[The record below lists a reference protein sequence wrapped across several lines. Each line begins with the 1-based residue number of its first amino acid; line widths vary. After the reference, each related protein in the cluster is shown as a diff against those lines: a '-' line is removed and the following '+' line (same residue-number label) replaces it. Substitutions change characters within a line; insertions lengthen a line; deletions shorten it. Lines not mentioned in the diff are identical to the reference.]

1 MGPLSVLNS
10 KGDQAFGIPN
20 QCEAQLW
27 IAGQVATGQSAKERK
42 TQSHIPVTGTL
53 PRILKPRFP
62 SVFRHMSDVRHS
74 PSNANA
80 LYLLGMCAL
89 ELGKPQE
96 AVSLMT
102 KSLPH
107 SRTRR

>member
-1 MGPLSVLNS
+1 MYSYLTYLTANLE
-10 KGDQAFGIPN
+10 KA
-20 QCEAQLW
+20 
-27 IAGQVATGQSAKERK
+27 
-42 TQSHIPVTGTL
+42 
-53 PRILKPRFP
+53 RFP
-62 SVFRHMSDVRHS
+62 SVFCHVPHGRHS

-102 KSLPH
+102 KSLPR
-107 SRTRR
+107 SRTWGWGVENKLDG